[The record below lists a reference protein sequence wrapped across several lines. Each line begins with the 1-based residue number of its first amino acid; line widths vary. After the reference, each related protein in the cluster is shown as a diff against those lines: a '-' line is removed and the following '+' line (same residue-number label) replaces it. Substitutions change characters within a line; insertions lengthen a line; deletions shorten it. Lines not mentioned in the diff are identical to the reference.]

1 MLKTGFKFFFQGKP
15 SPATMFDYPSLY
27 GRCFNLS
34 LNMKILSQS
43 QYSNPQAGSRV
54 LSDLEI
60 LENSLFQIS
69 SAGLSNLL
77 KNVVI

>member
-1 MLKTGFKFFFQGKP
+1 
-15 SPATMFDYPSLY
+15 MFDYPSLY

-43 QYSNPQAGSRV
+43 QFTNHQAGSRV

-60 LENSLFQIS
+60 LENSLGQICPS
-69 SAGLSNLL
+69 GLSSLMET
-77 KNVVI
+77 VAIR